1 MTYPVTAS
9 QVTVMLTE
17 SLVDARTEEEWTR
30 HCPEVALALTSYES
44 VNHAIVGTITAP
56 RIKAI

>member
-1 MTYPVTAS
+1 
-9 QVTVMLTE
+9 MLTE